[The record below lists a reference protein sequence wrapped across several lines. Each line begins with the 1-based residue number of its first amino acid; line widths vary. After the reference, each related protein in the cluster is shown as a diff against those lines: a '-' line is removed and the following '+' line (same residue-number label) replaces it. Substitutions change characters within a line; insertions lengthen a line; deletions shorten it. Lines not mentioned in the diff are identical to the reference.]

1 MRIRHD
7 AAHYSLPKG
16 VDDLVHGRSPDP
28 FSILGR
34 HNMGKVDVIRVLYH
48 DAARVRLVVERP
60 RAGVMERPMRRMGET
75 GLHIGTIPASAR
87 YHLKIQWADAVEE
100 TDDPYAFGLLVDEAD
115 LRLFSE
121 GRHPHLDRVM
131 GAQPMVVG
139 GTAGV
144 RFAVWAPNARRVS
157 VIGDFNFW
165 DGRRHPMRLRHGAGV
180 WELFIPGL
188 GPGERYKFEIMT
200 REGHILPQKA
210 DPFARFAERPPATA
224 SVIASPAPFAWRD
237 HDWMEQR
244 TARQA
249 EDAPITIY
257 ELHVPSWRRPQGDPD
272 RIMTWRELAAELIP
286 YVMEA
291 GFTHVEL
298 MPVME
303 YPFGG
308 SWGYQ
313 PLGLFAPSARHGTP
327 ADFAAFVDA
336 CHSAGIGVIL
346 DWVPAH
352 FPNDVHGLVNFD
364 GCALYEH
371 QDPREGVH
379 RDWNTHI
386 YNLGRHEV
394 RGFLIASALMW
405 LERFHI
411 DGLRVDAVASMLYR
425 DYSRRDGEW
434 IPNIHGGR
442 ENLEAVAFL
451 RQLNQAVRDTIPDAI
466 TVAEESTAWPGV
478 TRPVEH
484 GGLGFSYKWNMGWM
498 HDSLRFF
505 ARDPL
510 WRGYHLPEILFGL
523 HYAFSERF
531 ILCLSHDEVTHGK
544 GSLLSRMPGDN
555 WQRHAN
561 MRLFLAF
568 MWAHPGKKLV
578 FMGMEF
584 AQEGEWSHDGQPE
597 WHILTDPFKSGTLRI
612 VTDLNH
618 MYRTLPALHARDC
631 DPTGFAWVI
640 GDDTANTVLAWL
652 RFAPGHVPVL
662 VVLNMT
668 PVVRHDYRV
677 GVPVGGAWRECLNSD
692 ATEYGGSGVGNG
704 GYAMATDHAAHG
716 HPCSCVLTLPPLAA
730 LYLHPAGDG
739 S

>member
-7 AAHYSLPKG
+7 AAHYVLPDG
-16 VDDLVHGRSPDP
+16 VDDLVQGRSSDP
-28 FSILGR
+28 FAILGR
-34 HNMGKVDVIRVLYH
+34 HNRGRVDVIRVLYH

-60 RAGVMERPMRRMGET
+60 RASPIERPMRRMGET
-75 GLHIGTIPASAR
+75 GLHVGTIPAGAR
-87 YHLKIQWADAVEE
+87 YHLKIVWADAVEE
-100 TDDPYAFGLLVDEAD
+100 TADPYSFGLLLDEAD
-115 LRLFSE
+115 LTLFAE
-121 GRHPHLDRVM
+121 GRHRQLDQIM
-131 GAQPMVVG
+131 GAQPMVID
-139 GTAGV
+139 GTPGV

-165 DGRRHPMRLRHGAGV
+165 DGRRHPMRLRHAAGV

-200 REGHILPQKA
+200 REGHILPHKA

-224 SVIASPAPFAWRD
+224 SVVASPAPFAWND
-237 HDWMEQR
+237 AAWMATR
-244 TARQA
+244 GRLQA
-249 EDAPITIY
+249 TDAPLAIY
-257 ELHVPSWRRPQGDPD
+257 ELHVPSWRRPLGDPD
-272 RIMTWRELAAELIP
+272 RIMSWRELAGELIP
-286 YVMEA
+286 YVQAA

-327 ADFAAFVDA
+327 ADFAAFIDA
-336 CHSAGIGVIL
+336 CHGAGIGVIL

-352 FPNDVHGLVNFD
+352 FPNDVHGLACFD

-386 YNLGRHEV
+386 YNFGRHEV

-425 DYSRRDGEW
+425 DYSRREGEW

-451 RQLNQAVRDTIPDAI
+451 RQLNETVRETCPDAMMI
-466 TVAEESTAWPGV
+466 AEESTAWPGV
-478 TRPVEH
+478 TRPVAQ

-510 WRGYHLPEILFGL
+510 WRGHHLNEILFGL
-523 HYAFSERF
+523 HYAFSEHF

-544 GSLLSRMPGDN
+544 GSLLARMPGDG

-561 MRLFLAF
+561 LRVFFAF
-568 MWAHPGKKLV
+568 MWAHPGRKLV
-578 FMGMEF
+578 FMGSEF
-584 AQEGEWSHDGQPE
+584 AQEAEWSHEGEPPWRSLD
-597 WHILTDPFKSGTLRI
+597 DPLKAGMLGLI
-612 VTDLNH
+612 TDLNRL
-618 MYRTLPALHARDC
+618 YRDLPALHALDSE
-631 DPTGFAWVI
+631 PAGFAWVI
-640 GDDTANTVLAWL
+640 GDDTANAVLAWL
-652 RFAPGHVPVL
+652 RLAPGHAPVL
-662 VVLNMT
+662 VVLNLT
-668 PVVRHDYRV
+668 PVVRHGYRV
-677 GVPVGGAWRECLNSD
+677 GVPVGGGWRERLNSD
-692 ATEYGGSGVGNG
+692 AGVYGGSGVGNG
-704 GYAMATDHAAHG
+704 GGVVARPEPAHG
-716 HPCSCVLTLPPLAA
+716 QPCSCVLTLPPLAA
-730 LYLHPAGDG
+730 LYLQPVGEG

>member
-1 MRIRHD
+1 MRIRQD
-7 AAHYSLPKG
+7 EAHYALPEG
-16 VDDLVHGRSPDP
+16 VDDLIHGRCADP
-28 FSILGR
+28 FFILGR

-60 RAGVMERPMRRMGET
+60 RGSAVERPMRRMGDT
-75 GLHIGTIPASAR
+75 GLHIGTIPAGAR
-87 YHLKIQWADAVEE
+87 YHLKIFWADAAEE
-100 TDDPYAFGLLVDEAD
+100 TADPYSFGLLLGDMD
-115 LRLFSE
+115 LYLFAE
-121 GRHPHLDRVM
+121 GRHHQLDRVM
-131 GAQPMVVG
+131 GAQPMTID

-165 DGRRHPMRLRHGAGV
+165 DGKRHPMRLRHAAGI

-188 GPGERYKFEIMT
+188 GVGERYKFEIMA
-200 REGHILPQKA
+200 RDGRILPQRA

-224 SVIASPAPFAWRD
+224 SVVASADAFTW
-237 HDWMEQR
+237 HDGEWMGSRAGWQVPE
-244 TARQA
+244 
-249 EDAPITIY
+249 APISIY
-257 ELHVPSWRRPQGDPD
+257 ELHVPSWRRPGGDPD
-272 RIMTWRELAAELIP
+272 RDISWRELAQELIP
-286 YVMEA
+286 YIHAA

-327 ADFAAFVDA
+327 ADFAGFVDA
-336 CHSAGIGVIL
+336 CHQARIGVIL

-352 FPNDVHGLVNFD
+352 FPNDVHGLISFD

-386 YNLGRHEV
+386 YNFGRHEV

-425 DYSRRDGEW
+425 DYSRREGEW

-451 RQLNQAVRDTIPDAI
+451 RQLNETIHATIPDAMTI
-466 TVAEESTAWPGV
+466 AEESTAWPGV
-478 TRPVEH
+478 THPVAQ

-498 HDSLRFF
+498 HDSLHFI

-510 WRGYHLPEILFGL
+510 WRGYHLSEILFGL
-523 HYAFSERF
+523 YYAFSERF

-544 GSLLSRMPGDN
+544 GSLLARMPGDQ
-555 WQRHAN
+555 WQRHASL
-561 MRLFLAF
+561 RVYYAF
-568 MWAHPGKKLV
+568 MWAHPGKKLL
-578 FMGMEF
+578 FMGSEF
-584 AQEGEWSHDGQPE
+584 AQEGEWSHAGEPE
-597 WHILTDPFKSGTLRI
+597 WHTLENPLKAGMLGL
-612 VTDLNH
+612 VSDLNRL
-618 MYRTLPALHARDC
+618 YATLPALHARDC
-631 DPTGFAWVI
+631 EPSGFAWVV
-640 GDDTANTVLAWL
+640 GDDTTNTVLAWL
-652 RFAPGHVPVL
+652 RLAPGHAPVL
-662 VVLNMT
+662 VVLNLT
-668 PVVRHDYRV
+668 PVIRHDYRV
-677 GVPVGGAWRECLNSD
+677 GVPVGGQWRECLNSD
-692 ATEYGGSGVGNG
+692 ATAYGGSGVGNG
-704 GYAMATDHAAHG
+704 GHAMATDQAAHG
-716 HPCSCVLTLPPLAA
+716 HPYSCVLTLPPLAA
-730 LYLHPAGDG
+730 LYLQPVGEGA
-739 S
+739 